1 MIATAIRENV
11 IMPWNTI
18 DFEENNGLALVRL
31 NRPEALNAL
40 SRRMAQ
46 DLCEVCERCNEPD
59 IRAMVLTG
67 AGRAFSAGG
76 DLKEIG
82 ERLKTG
88 ERMEEFLWPDY
99 QKALAKL
106 YDVRCPTIAVVH
118 GFAVGAG
125 CDIALACDI
134 RLAGASASF
143 GQVYS
148 HVGLVPDCGGT
159 FFLPRVVGGAKALEL
174 ILTGE
179 VIDAE
184 AALAIGLVRS
194 VHPDDALMEEAMAFG
209 RKLADGPSIA
219 LRAAKK
225 LIRGSGGLDVA
236 TALRAEAEAQAE
248 TTDSSDF
255 QEGISAF
262 LEKRKPRFR
271 GK

>member
-1 MIATAIRENV
+1 MV
-11 IMPWNTI
+11 ITGEQDMAWEAI
-18 DFEENNGLALVRL
+18 DFELEGGLALVRL

-40 SRRMAQ
+40 DRRMAK
-46 DLCEVCERCNEPD
+46 DLYEVCERCSEPEV
-59 IRAMVLTG
+59 RTMVLSG
-67 AGRAFSAGG
+67 AGRAFCAGG
-76 DLKEIG
+76 DLKEI
-82 ERLKTG
+82 EARLRAG

-106 YDVRCPTIAVVH
+106 HEVRCPTIAAVH

-134 RLAGASASF
+134 RLAGAGASF

-148 HVGLVPDCGGT
+148 RVGLVPDCGGT
-159 FFLPRVVGGAKALEL
+159 FFLPRVVGSAKALEL
-174 ILTGE
+174 ILTGD

-194 VHPDDALMEEAMAFG
+194 VHHDDALMEEAVALG
-209 RKLADGPSIA
+209 RRLAEGPSIA

-225 LIRGSGGLDVA
+225 LIRASGGLDVA
-236 TALRAEAEAQAE
+236 TALRAEASAQAE
-248 TTDSSDF
+248 TVASRDF
-255 QEGISAF
+255 QEGIAAF
-262 LEKRKPRFR
+262 LEKRKPGFQ